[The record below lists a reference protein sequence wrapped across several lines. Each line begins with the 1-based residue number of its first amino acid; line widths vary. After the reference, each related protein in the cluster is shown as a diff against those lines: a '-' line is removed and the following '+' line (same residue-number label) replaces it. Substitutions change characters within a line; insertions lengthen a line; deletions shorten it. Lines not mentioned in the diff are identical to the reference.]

1 MAMAELSLDGL
12 FGVDAGFAPELF
24 ERFAPTLEGLRH
36 VLLAQAR
43 EPSHPFFHLPP
54 PDPVVEEVRVTAREL
69 RRMAQRLVVAG
80 IGGSALGAKAL
91 CAGGNEV
98 AFLEG
103 VDPRSVQRTLRSV
116 DWRKAALNIVSKS
129 GGTLETLVNAGLALE
144 ALKKAHP
151 VEWRRRVV
159 ATCSPVD
166 GRLQRWAASE
176 GIKVLQIPQP
186 VGGRYS
192 VLSPVGLLPSAFQGT
207 DPSVLVAG
215 ARSGADKAL
224 LAAGAKNPALA
235 FALALVSFFAAGRT
249 EVVLWGYGEKA
260 YAFALWAQQLLGESL
275 GRRITASGAERRV
288 GATPLCCRGSEDQ
301 HSLLQ
306 LFVDGP
312 LVRWVLLL
320 TGEEPGPALS
330 PKTRAFAGLPDR
342 VVQLGQVQEALWKGT
357 QRGLREAGVPVGRYD
372 LGSADAFSLAESF
385 YVFMAATIYAAALL
399 EVDPFGQPGVEA
411 GKHHTRD
418 ILAAGR

>member
-1 MAMAELSLDGL
+1 MAELVLEGL
-12 FGVDAGFAPELF
+12 FGVDEGFSQGLF
-24 ERFAPTLEGLRH
+24 ERLAPTLEALRH

-43 EPSHPFFHLPP
+43 EPSHPFFYLPP
-54 PDPVVEEVRVTAREL
+54 PDRVVEEVRVTAREL
-69 RRMAQRLVVAG
+69 RRLGDHLVVVG

-91 CAGGNEV
+91 CAGGSGV

-103 VDPRSVQRTLRSV
+103 VDPRHVQDTLRRV

-129 GGTLETLVNAGLALE
+129 GGTMETLVNAGLALE
-144 ALKKAHP
+144 ALRKAHP

-159 ATCSPVD
+159 VTASPAE
-166 GRLQRWAASE
+166 GKLQNWAANE
-176 GIKVLQIPQP
+176 GIKVLQIPNP

-192 VLSPVGLLPSAFQGT
+192 VLSPVGLFPAAFQGT

-215 ARSGADKAL
+215 ARAGADKAL
-224 LAAGAKNPALA
+224 LAANIHNPALSL
-235 FALALVSFFAAGRT
+235 ALALVSFFASGRT
-249 EVVLWGYGEKA
+249 EAVLWGYGEKA
-260 YAFALWAQQLLGESL
+260 HLFALWVQQLWGESL
-275 GRRITASGAERRV
+275 GRRIADAGSERRV

-312 LVRWVLLL
+312 SVRWVLML

-330 PKTRAFAGLPDR
+330 PKTRAFAGLPNR
-342 VVQLGQVQEALWKGT
+342 IVHLGQVQEALWRGT
-357 QRGLREAGVPVGRYD
+357 QRGLREAGVPVGRYG
-372 LGSADAFSLAESF
+372 LGSAGAFSMAESF
-385 YVFMAATIYAAALL
+385 YVFMAATVYAAALL

-411 GKHHTRD
+411 GKRHTRE
-418 ILAAGR
+418 ILESR